1 MEIAEKAKIEGKV
14 ETVLSNWEAIGSGI
28 PQDISDAVRQTAEA
42 ALDAIISI
50 ISVFRLA
57 HSFDNFRKAA
67 GLVDHSAGQ
76 QQTDHLGKNDE

>member
-14 ETVLSNWEAIGSGI
+14 ETVLSNWEAVGSGI

-50 ISVFRLA
+50 FRLA

-76 QQTDHLGKNDE
+76 QQTDHLWKNDE